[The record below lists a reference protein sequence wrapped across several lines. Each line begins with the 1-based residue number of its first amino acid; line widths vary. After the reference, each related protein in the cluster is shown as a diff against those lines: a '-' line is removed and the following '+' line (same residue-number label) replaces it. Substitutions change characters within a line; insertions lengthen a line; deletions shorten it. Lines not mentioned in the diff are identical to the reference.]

1 MDLTYSQDQEL
12 LRAAAL
18 DFLRGEVPRE
28 RVLEID
34 DSPDGF
40 SAELWRQLVALGWTG
55 MGIPEQYGGA
65 GNSLTE
71 LGVFY
76 EAMGEYACPSPHLT
90 TTLSAFLLLEAGS
103 EEQKSRFLPG
113 IAQQG
118 DILAF
123 AETEPEYGWGPEHVQ
138 TRAVAQGG
146 DYVITGTK
154 VFVPDAHIAQQLLIA
169 ARTSEGS
176 GTDGIS
182 LLLVDPQAEGV
193 EVRRQQGWISENMC
207 EITLADVRVPASAL
221 VGQPGQ
227 AWAAMERA
235 RDRATALLA
244 AYMAGGA
251 RHATNMAIDYSKTR
265 VAFGQP
271 IGTFQRVQDH
281 VIAALNEADG
291 IKWSAYEALW
301 KLDEQREDAQLAVS
315 MAKAVASVGYVRACD
330 ASHLVHAG
338 IGSDVTFGLTQYT
351 KRARTLQH
359 YLGDAIYH
367 QKRMA
372 ALLNLD
378 RPAEAARPEGVAGS

>member
-1 MDLTYSQDQEL
+1 
-12 LRAAAL
+12 
-18 DFLRGEVPRE
+18 
-28 RVLEID
+28 VLEID
-34 DSPDGF
+34 DSPEGYSVDF
-40 SAELWRQLVALGWTG
+40 WRQLVALGWTG
-55 MGIPEQYGGA
+55 MGIPEQYGGQ

-76 EAMGEYACPSPHLT
+76 EAMGEFACPSPHLT
-90 TTLSAFLLLEAGS
+90 TTLSAFLLLAAGS

-118 DILAF
+118 DIIAF

-138 TRAVAQGG
+138 TRAVAQG
-146 DYVITGTK
+146 DEYVVNGTK
-154 VFVPDAHIAQQLLIA
+154 VFVPDAHIAQQLLVA
-169 ARTSEGS
+169 ARTGGN
-176 GTDGIS
+176 GTDGIT
-182 LLLVDPQAEGV
+182 LLLVDPQAGGV
-193 EVRRQQGWISENMC
+193 SIRRQQGWISENMS
-207 EITLADVRVPASAL
+207 EIELADVHVPASAV

-227 AWAAMERA
+227 AWGAIEWA
-235 RDRATALLA
+235 RDRGTALLA

-251 RHATNMAIDYSKTR
+251 RRATDLAIDYSKTR
-265 VAFGQP
+265 VAFGNP

-301 KLDEQREDAQLAVS
+301 KLDEERDDAQLAVS

-330 ASHLVHAG
+330 SSHLVHAG

-359 YLGDAIYH
+359 YLGDANYH
-367 QKRMA
+367 HKRMA
-372 ALLNLD
+372 KLLSLD
-378 RPAEAARPEGVAGS
+378 QAAEAPRPEGAAVS